1 MYQLGYFILNVFS
14 DFLSHTIQENLRR
27 ELENDFK
34 FRKVSLQERIGDYT
48 EIETADL
55 NPLPYNSTIR
65 DCLQGTTSLQKSFSS
80 FGHYFYPFQL
90 EFSLSSFAPLRSLA
104 MTAKESGEVK
114 SGIIFRNTFISV

>member
-1 MYQLGYFILNVFS
+1 M
-14 DFLSHTIQENLRR
+14 NLRTLYHTQFKKF
-27 ELENDFK
+27 LEESWKMIFEYM
-34 FRKVSLQERIGDYT
+34 KVSLQERIGDYS

-55 NPLPYNSTIR
+55 NPLPNNSTIR

-104 MTAKESGEVK
+104 MRAKESGE
-114 SGIIFRNTFISV
+114 F